1 MAASHRIAVY
11 GGTFDPVH
19 NGHIEVASQILKL
32 FSLDEVLFM
41 PAYVAPHKQRA
52 IVSSAFHR
60 YAMLVLATEDDDRLR
75 ISTAELDAG
84 ERVYTVETLA
94 RLRERFGDTT
104 RLFFIMGADSWTEIR
119 SWRDWERLLQ
129 LCDHIVV
136 TRPGYDLDAAG
147 VPAAAETV
155 IDLRGLGGEEVAA
168 LLSEEKGPRVFI
180 TDAVMVDASATD
192 IRAAARAG
200 DREKLAGLIPARVV
214 NYIEKYGLYRNV
226 Q

>member
-1 MAASHRIAVY
+1 MAASRRIAVY

-19 NGHIEVASQILKL
+19 NGHLEVARRILKL
-32 FSLDEVLFM
+32 FALDEVLFM

-60 YAMLVLATEDDDRLR
+60 YAMLALATEDDDLLR
-75 ISTAELDAG
+75 ISTVELDAR
-84 ERVYTVETLA
+84 EQVYTVETLA

-104 RLFFIMGADSWTEIR
+104 RLFFIMGADSWIEIR

-136 TRPGYDLDAAG
+136 TRPGYDLDTAG
-147 VPAAAETV
+147 VPAAAATV
-155 IDLRGLGGEEVAA
+155 VDLRGLGEKEVAA
-168 LLSEEKGPRVFI
+168 ALSKKKEPRVFI

-192 IRAAARAG
+192 IRIAARAG
-200 DREKLAGLIPARVV
+200 DREKLAELIPARVV
-214 NYIEKYGLYRNV
+214 DYIEKYGLYRNV
-226 Q
+226 E

>member
-1 MAASHRIAVY
+1 MAATRRIAVY

-19 NGHIEVASQILKL
+19 NGHIEVARRILKL
-32 FSLDEVLFM
+32 FALDEVLFM

-60 YAMLVLATEDDDRLR
+60 YAMLALATQDDDRLR
-75 ISTAELDAG
+75 ISTAELDAR

-136 TRPGYDLDAAG
+136 TRPGYDLDTPG
-147 VPAAAETV
+147 VPAAAETMS
-155 IDLRGLGGEEVAA
+155 DLRGLGGKEVAA
-168 LLSEEKGPRVFI
+168 LLSEEWGPRVFI
-180 TDAVMVDASATD
+180 TDAVMVDASATN

-200 DREKLAGLIPARVV
+200 DREKLAELIPARVV
-214 NYIEKYGLYRNV
+214 DYIEKYGLYRNV
-226 Q
+226 E